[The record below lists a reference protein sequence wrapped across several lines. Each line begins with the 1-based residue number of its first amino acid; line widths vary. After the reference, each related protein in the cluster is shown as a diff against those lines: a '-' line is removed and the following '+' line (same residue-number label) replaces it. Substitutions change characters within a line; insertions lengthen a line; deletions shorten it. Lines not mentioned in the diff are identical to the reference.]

1 MHVFTLGLFD
11 DGHANPVRVVVK
23 NDQVIV
29 EMQKLDMLEAPSW
42 HRVQF
47 DVADAAIHLLVL
59 FLADRRPS
67 VVHGPD
73 GIYRTRIG
81 EIRCGED
88 RKFEYIL
95 PT

>member
-11 DGHANPVRVVVK
+11 DGHAIPMRVVVK

-29 EMQKLDMLEAPSW
+29 EAQKLDMLEAPSW

-47 DVADAAIHLLVL
+47 DTADAAIHLLVL

-67 VVHGPD
+67 AVHGPD

-81 EIRCGED
+81 EIRCD
-88 RKFEYIL
+88 KNRKFEYVL